1 MPIEKETFVSTYL
14 VAEEG
19 LSQGITTPASYC
31 FVESL
36 CVSAKTKQFQ
46 IRATK
51 LAATKR
57 QPQRRITVQH
67 YNI

>member
-31 FVESL
+31 VVESL
-36 CVSAKTKQFQ
+36 CVSAKTEQFSSE
-46 IRATK
+46 R
-51 LAATKR
+51 R
-57 QPQRRITVQH
+57 SWQPQNVKLKEE
-67 YNI
+67 